1 MNSSYSAR
9 PTSLRASLDS
19 SSGFLQ
25 HLGSRVLRLDKRLV
39 FSGLECLRTGRSALP
54 TLLLLCAACAPQ
66 AEPSEESGAGTPISL
81 ALAAEIPPE
90 LEVGQALFDQSCAL
104 CHGSRAV
111 GTSEGPPLIH
121 IYYEPNHH
129 GDAAFYLAV
138 QQGVRAHHWRFGDMP
153 AIPDV
158 DFGQATEIIRYVRFL
173 QDEGGIF

>member
-1 MNSSYSAR
+1 MNSSDSAR
-9 PTSLRASLDS
+9 TTSSWASLHL

-25 HLGSRVLRLDKRLV
+25 HLGFRVWRLDQRLV
-39 FSGLECLRTGRSALP
+39 FSGLKCLRTGRSVLP
-54 TLLLLCAACAPQ
+54 ALLLLCAACAPR
-66 AEPSEESGAGTPISL
+66 AEPVEESGAGTPISL
-81 ALAAEIPPE
+81 ALAVEIPPE
-90 LEVGQALFDQSCAL
+90 FEAGQTLFEQTCAL